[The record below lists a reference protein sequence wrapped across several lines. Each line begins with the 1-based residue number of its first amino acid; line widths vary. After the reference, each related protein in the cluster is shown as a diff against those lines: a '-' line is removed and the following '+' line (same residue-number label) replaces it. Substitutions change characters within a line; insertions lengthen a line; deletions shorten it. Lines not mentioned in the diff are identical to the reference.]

1 MKRTIQQASLALLLA
16 AALTACSPTVRIEVP
31 DKPITINM
39 NIKIEQEVKVRLERG
54 VEDVAKAK
62 PDIF

>member
-1 MKRTIQQASLALLLA
+1 MKRSFQQAALGLLSA
-16 AALTACSPTVRIEVP
+16 AAVTACSPTVRIEVP

-39 NIKIEQEVKVRLERG
+39 NIKIEQEVKIRLEKG